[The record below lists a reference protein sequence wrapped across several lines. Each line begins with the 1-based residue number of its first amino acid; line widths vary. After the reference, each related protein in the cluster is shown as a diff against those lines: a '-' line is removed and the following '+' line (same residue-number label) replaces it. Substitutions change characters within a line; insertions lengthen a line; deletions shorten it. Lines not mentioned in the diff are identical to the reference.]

1 MKIKVCGM
9 RDADNIKT
17 VAALNPD
24 YLGFIF
30 YDKSPRFVS
39 NLPVEALSDIPST
52 INKVG
57 VFVNES
63 VENISKLVEEYN
75 FDFIQLHGDESPDFC
90 KALRNEAIV
99 IKAFGVHSE
108 FDFKQLDKYKNKVD
122 LFLFDTKTASHG
134 GSGQTFDWQ
143 ILDKYDLEVPFFV
156 SGGLGP
162 DNVEDALK
170 IDHPKFYG
178 VDLNSKFEVAPA
190 LKDIDKLEKAFS
202 IIKQSTY

>member
-1 MKIKVCGM
+1 M
-9 RDADNIKT
+9 RDADNIKA

-30 YDKSPRFVS
+30 YDKSPRFVG
-39 NLPVEALSDIPST
+39 NLPAEALADIPST
-52 INKVG
+52 THKVA
-57 VFVNES
+57 VFVNETL
-63 VENISKLVEEYN
+63 ENIGKLVDKYN
-75 FDFIQLHGDESPDFC
+75 FDFVQLHGDESPDFC
-90 KALRNEAIV
+90 KALRNDAIV
-99 IKAFGVHSE
+99 IKAFGVNSE
-108 FDFKQLDKYKNKVD
+108 FDFEQLDKYKNKVD
-122 LFLFDTKTASHG
+122 LFLFDTKTDSHG
-134 GSGQTFDWQ
+134 GSGQTFDWD

-162 DNVEDALK
+162 DNIEEALK

-178 VDLNSKFEVAPA
+178 VDLNSKFETSPA

>member
-9 RDADNIKT
+9 RDADNIKA

-30 YDKSPRFVS
+30 YDKSPRFVG
-39 NLPVEALSDIPST
+39 NLPAEALADIPST
-52 INKVG
+52 INKVA

-63 VENISKLVEEYN
+63 LENISTLVDKYN
-75 FDFIQLHGDESPDFC
+75 FDFIQLHGDETPDFC
-90 KALRNEAIV
+90 KAPRNEAIV
-99 IKAFGVHSE
+99 IKAFGINSG
-108 FDFKQLDKYKNKVD
+108 FDFKQLNKYKNKVD
-122 LFLFDTKTASHG
+122 LFLFDAKTESRG
-134 GSGQTFDWQ
+134 GSGQTFDWN

-162 DNVEDALK
+162 DNIEVALK
-170 IDHPKFYG
+170 IDQPKFYG
-178 VDLNSKFEVAPA
+178 VDLNSKFEISPA
-190 LKDIDKLEKAFS
+190 LKDIDKLEKVFS